1 MPTDPK
7 LLLHLSFK
15 FGERKRKKNKDVAN
29 KKRCKP
35 KDQKSDEKP
44 NDRGGKSMG
53 TSKAVRSK
61 TNAHSKPSSTAH
73 QKIESQPPSEVLR
86 TPMKTG
92 PPDADAT
99 RLSSPS
105 PQTQGPLI
113 DVLDLFRLHT
123 KQMEERGLAIPLDP
137 ALEHLTA
144 ENLFSEP
151 AIEDGDHL
159 PKINPGI
166 VIHRLTCDSTTAD
179 TDITYLQNCC
189 AASVTSYYQQVL
201 QPGF

>member
-1 MPTDPK
+1 
-7 LLLHLSFK
+7 
-15 FGERKRKKNKDVAN
+15 
-29 KKRCKP
+29 
-35 KDQKSDEKP
+35 
-44 NDRGGKSMG
+44 
-53 TSKAVRSK
+53 
-61 TNAHSKPSSTAH
+61 
-73 QKIESQPPSEVLR
+73 
-86 TPMKTG
+86 
-92 PPDADAT
+92 
-99 RLSSPS
+99 
-105 PQTQGPLI
+105 
-113 DVLDLFRLHT
+113 
-123 KQMEERGLAIPLDP
+123 MEEKGLAIPLDP

-166 VIHRLTCDSTTAD
+166 VIHTLTCDSTTAD